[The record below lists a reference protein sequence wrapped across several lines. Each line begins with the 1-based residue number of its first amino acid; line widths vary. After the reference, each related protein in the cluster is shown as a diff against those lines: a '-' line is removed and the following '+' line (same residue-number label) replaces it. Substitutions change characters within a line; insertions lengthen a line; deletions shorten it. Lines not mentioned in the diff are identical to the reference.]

1 MEDNN
6 FKIVERAKQSLNFIE
21 QLQEQVTI
29 CRRLLSSS
37 GEELTNRV
45 CINVVQEL
53 ETLLWAKIKNDE
65 DYQKATKGLNE
76 WYSKQLQSFQ
86 NLSLSERN
94 QKLIDLWLQKARMQF
109 REILIFIDKKKLMP
123 YGDD

>member
-109 REILIFIDKKKLMP
+109 RELLVFIDKKKLMP